1 MKTSE
6 YRELYKDIVTRAWED
21 VNFKN
26 ELLSKPL
33 ETVEKINKCGLNFED
48 KQDLL
53 ENTSIWKVIYLD
65 NNIIGVLI
73 YKAKYGLKMVA
84 CAINETYKNIAKKD

>member
-1 MKTSE
+1 M
-6 YRELYKDIVTRAWED
+6 
-21 VNFKN
+21 
-26 ELLSKPL
+26 
-33 ETVEKINKCGLNFED
+33 

-53 ENTSIWKVIYLD
+53 KNTSIWKVIYLD